1 MEAYPFPQNGIR
13 PFRKAGCNVR
23 ASVDNARYIDSLRG
37 HLDSGGAVSVHRK
50 RYCNAANVADADYV
64 TKTRNARL
72 PAEPLPRFT
81 IADTYRSASDR
92 RHYDHR
98 H

>member
-37 HLDSGGAVSVHRK
+37 HLDSGGAVSE
-50 RYCNAANVADADYV
+50 NVIVMRLTLHTDADYV

-81 IADTYRSASDR
+81 IADTYRPASNR

>member
-50 RYCNAANVADADYV
+50 RYCNAANVAHRRRLCYKDTERSV
-64 TKTRNARL
+64 TG
-72 PAEPLPRFT
+72 
-81 IADTYRSASDR
+81 
-92 RHYDHR
+92 
-98 H
+98 